1 MRIGVIGINHK
12 LADLSMRDTL
22 ARACQRRFSPDRSTH
37 GNHTC
42 ILLSTCNR
50 TEIYFSSL
58 DLPQTHTYLLG
69 VLRNEVEGEFDQ
81 KLYSYF
87 GYDCFLHL
95 ARVTA
100 GLDSAL
106 VAETEIQGQVKSA
119 YEMATAFID
128 LPSELHFLFQKA
140 LKIGKQIRSAL
151 PNKPGLPQLEH
162 AILAAGQR
170 VFKEDLGAKILFVG
184 ASGINQKIL
193 GLLKTRRY
201 SNITICNRTLSKA
214 EQLAEQYKVQLLP
227 WQQLEN
233 WSNFDWIICG
243 TKSPRPLIRS
253 QRGMCSE
260 KLIIDL
266 SVPRNVEPELEAHNQ
281 VLNIDQ
287 LNLSLA
293 HKRQFLAEAL
303 AKAEEL
309 AVQCSLRL
317 IKESKAREQA
327 NSRLKRVF

>member
-12 LADLSMRDTL
+12 LADLGLRDKL

-37 GNHTC
+37 GAKAFV
-42 ILLSTCNR
+42 LLSTCNR
-50 TEIYFSSL
+50 TEIYFSSA

-106 VAETEIQGQVKSA
+106 VAETEIQGQVKDA
-119 YEMATAFID
+119 YEMASSFVS

-140 LKIGKQIRSAL
+140 LKVGKQVRGAL
-151 PNKPGLPQLEH
+151 PNKPGLPQIEH
-162 AILAAGQR
+162 AIVAAGR
-170 VFKEDLGAKILFVG
+170 GVFKEDLVPKILFVG
-184 ASGINQKIL
+184 ASGINQKVLHLI
-193 GLLKTRRY
+193 KARRY
-201 SNITICNRTLSKA
+201 ENITICNRTASKA
-214 EQLAEQYKVQLLP
+214 EQLAEQYRVKTLP
-227 WQQLEN
+227 WDNLEQ
-233 WSNFDWIICG
+233 WANFDWIICG
-243 TKSPRPLIRS
+243 TKSPKPIIKPTPS
-253 QRGMCSE
+253 FCGA

-266 SVPRNVEPELEAHNQ
+266 SVPCNVDPTFKACT

-287 LNLSLA
+287 LNSEIA
-293 HKRQFLAEAL
+293 EKRQYLAESL
-303 AKAEEL
+303 VRAEEL
-309 AVQCSLRL
+309 AIECSLRL
-317 IKESKAREQA
+317 LKERALVKLPPTETIA
-327 NSRLKRVF
+327 KVK